1 MPKGERLLV
10 LATTAAGVVLALAV
24 TLLQSSVYRADAS
37 IVLVRQGQPPGSDPS
52 LAAAAAAAAAL
63 FHTRAVAASAAENLG
78 LEESGSELLERV
90 DVESEPRSSLVRLTV
105 EGASRDEARRVAQE
119 LTEVSTVLFNDRF
132 GPETTASI
140 WEAPQAEEGRISPEP
155 ARNLALGALFG
166 ALAGWVL
173 AVRRRL
179 PPKPEAPRPA
189 VPRPAPPQAPRQVT
203 EARREPTPA
212 AAAVPAAL
220 PAAAPPPPSA
230 PAPAVGPFV
239 PPRVGDWTLA
249 DVERLLA
256 EHGPAFPDRA
266 DELSVYLASFREVA
280 EPDGRLPGG
289 VEAVMEDVFRDL
301 IERARTSA
309 PRT

>member
-1 MPKGERLLV
+1 MPKGDRLLV

-78 LEESGSELLERV
+78 LEESGNELLGRV

-132 GPETTASI
+132 GPGTTASI
-140 WEAPQAEEGRISPEP
+140 WEAPQAEEGRISPKP

-179 PPKPEAPRPA
+179 PPKPKAPRPA
-189 VPRPAPPQAPRQVT
+189 APRPAPPRAPRQVA
-203 EARREPTPA
+203 EAQEPTPG
-212 AAAVPAAL
+212 AAAVPAAA
-220 PAAAPPPPSA
+220 PAPPPPPA

-239 PPRVGDWTLA
+239 PPRLGDWTLA

-309 PRT
+309 PRS